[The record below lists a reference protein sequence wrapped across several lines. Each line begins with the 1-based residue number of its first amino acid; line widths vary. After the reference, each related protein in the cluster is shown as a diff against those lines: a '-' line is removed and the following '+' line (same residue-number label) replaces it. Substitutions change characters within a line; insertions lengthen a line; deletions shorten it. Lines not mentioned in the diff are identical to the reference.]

1 MNPSPPQIYVI
12 AGPNGAGKTSF
23 ARHFLPAVNIKEFL
37 NADSIAAG
45 LSPLDPPAAAFRASR
60 LLLCRWK
67 ELAQQRLNFGF
78 ETTLSGRT
86 YATMLRTAKQQGY
99 QITLCYLYL
108 ERLQHS
114 IRRVKERVIKGG
126 HNVPLAD
133 LKRRFNPSLSHFF
146 QVYRPLAHTA
156 LLYNASLQTPKLI
169 AEWALEITTIYDL
182 ATYEK
187 AKSHLF

>member
-1 MNPSPPQIYVI
+1 MNLTPPQIYVI
-12 AGPNGAGKTSF
+12 AGPNGAGKTTF
-23 ARHFLPAVNIKEFL
+23 ARHFLPEVNIKEFL

-60 LLLCRWK
+60 LLLSRWK
-67 ELAQQRLNFGF
+67 ELVQQRMNFGF

-108 ERLQHS
+108 ESLQHS
-114 IRRVKERVIKGG
+114 IRRVRERVIKGG
-126 HNVPLAD
+126 HSVPIAD
-133 LKRRFNPSLSHFF
+133 LKRRFKPSLNNFS
-146 QVYRPLAHTA
+146 QVYRPLAHTT
-156 LLYNASLQTPKLI
+156 LLYNATLQNPELI
-169 AEWALEITTIYDL
+169 AEWTGENILIHDP

-187 AKSHLF
+187 VAHQSS